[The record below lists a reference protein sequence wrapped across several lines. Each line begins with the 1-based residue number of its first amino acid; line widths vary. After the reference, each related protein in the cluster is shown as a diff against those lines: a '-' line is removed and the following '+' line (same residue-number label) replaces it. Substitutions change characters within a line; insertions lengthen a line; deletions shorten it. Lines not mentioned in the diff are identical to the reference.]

1 MPLINVRTS
10 LASVDD
16 ADGLLKQLS
25 KTLAN
30 ETGKPETYVMT
41 LLELGVPMTFAG
53 SSEACAYVEIKSI
66 GALKPKAMSAV
77 FTALIEE
84 WLGIPGNRIYLSFED
99 VDAGAWG
106 WNGRTF
112 GG

>member
-1 MPLINVRTS
+1 MVGLESLKTCVFERVGEVLVGLEYLKTCVVRW
-10 LASVDD
+10 
-16 ADGLLKQLS
+16 
-25 KTLAN
+25 
-30 ETGKPETYVMT
+30 
-41 LLELGVPMTFAG
+41 GV
-53 SSEACAYVEIKSI
+53 VESI
-66 GALKPKAMSAV
+66 GALKPKAMSVV